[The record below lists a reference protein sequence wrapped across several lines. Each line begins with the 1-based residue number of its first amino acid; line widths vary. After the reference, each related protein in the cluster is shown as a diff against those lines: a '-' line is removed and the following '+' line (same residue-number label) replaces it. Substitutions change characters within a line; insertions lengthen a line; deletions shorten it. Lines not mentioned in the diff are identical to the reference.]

1 MTVSVLIPAK
11 GLVPYLVKSLESVL
25 SSSLK
30 PNEIVLVDDGIDP
43 LHLKNIRSNFSS
55 SSLKV
60 IKNEGKGLVDA
71 LNTGIYA
78 AKSTFIARLD
88 SDDFVTE
95 ERFVIQTKIL
105 DNNPEVVVIGSQ
117 INFIDKKDYIT
128 GRSNY
133 PVGVLNDNK
142 SFYTRSLLAHPSVM
156 IRKDALVRVNG
167 YRETISLNGTSLCED
182 FDLWRRIADQGTL
195 VNLSE
200 TLTYYRQHESQL
212 SVENSAAQALATF
225 IIGLDF
231 FKTPK
236 KAIKL
241 ETKDNKIV
249 FPEYI
254 EILQFVNRT
263 KKLLF
268 ILKTKLLGAELSSGV
283 LKHIFLSKFVNLYDR
298 ILRVFN

>member
-11 GLVPYLVKSLESVL
+11 GLVPYLAKSLKSVL

-30 PNEIVLVDDGIDP
+30 PNEIILVDDGIDP
-43 LHLKNIRSNFSS
+43 SHLKNIRSNFSS
-55 SSLKV
+55 PSLKI

-78 AKSTFIARLD
+78 TKSTFIARLD
-88 SDDFVTE
+88 SDDFVTA
-95 ERFVIQTKIL
+95 ERFAIQTKIL
-105 DNNPEVVVIGSQ
+105 NGNPEVVVIGSQ

-128 GRSNY
+128 GKSNY

-156 IRKDALVRVNG
+156 IRKNALVRVNG
-167 YRETISLNGTSLCED
+167 YRETMSLNGTSLCED

-200 TLTYYRQHESQL
+200 ALTYYRQHESQL

-231 FKTPK
+231 FKTSNK
-236 KAIKL
+236 IVKL
-241 ETKDNKIV
+241 HIEGNKIV

-254 EILQFVNRT
+254 EILQFINRP

-268 ILKTKLLGAELSSGV
+268 IFKTKLLGAELRSRN
-283 LKHIFLSKFVNLYDR
+283 LKYVFLSKFINFYDR
-298 ILRVFN
+298 ILRLIN

>member
-11 GLVPYLVKSLESVL
+11 GVVPYLVKSLESVL

-30 PNEIVLVDDGIDP
+30 PNEIILVDDGIDP
-43 LHLKNIRSNFSS
+43 LQLKNIRLNFSLP
-55 SSLKV
+55 SLKV

-88 SDDFVTE
+88 SDDFVTK

-105 DNNPEVVVIGSQ
+105 DRNPEVVVIGSQ
-117 INFIDKKDYIT
+117 LNFIDKKDYIT
-128 GRSNY
+128 GKSNY

-156 IRKDALVRVNG
+156 IKKDALVRVNG
-167 YRETISLNGTSLCED
+167 YRETVSLNGTSLCED

-200 TLTYYRQHESQL
+200 ALTYYRQHESQL

-225 IIGLDF
+225 IIGLDY
-231 FKTPK
+231 FKTSK
-236 KAIKL
+236 KIVKL
-241 ETKDNKIV
+241 QTEHNKIV
-249 FPEYI
+249 FPEYV
-254 EILQFVNRT
+254 EILQFVNRS

-268 ILKTKLLGAELSSGV
+268 MFKTKLLGAELGNEV
-283 LKHIFLSKFVNLYDR
+283 LKHVFISKFINLYDR